1 MPVEVDVKNLEE
13 IERLLSEKKVNLDK
27 LDARRA
33 ELISEIIEVKHAK
46 KAWLEAEENTSQPTS
61 LAPVTNQSSQEAKID
76 LFRSLFRGREDV
88 YPRRF
93 ENIKTGKKGYAP
105 VCHNEWVS
113 GICEKPRI
121 RCEDCIHRR
130 FLPVTNDIIRN
141 HLLGTD
147 PQDTTRR
154 DFTVGVYPMLPDET
168 CWFLAVDFDKASWRE
183 DGQAFL
189 ETCKL
194 FEVSAALER
203 SRSGNGGHI
212 WIFFSEPVP
221 AVLARK
227 MGAFLLTQTMERRP
241 EIGLD
246 SYDRFFPSQ
255 DTLPK
260 GGFGNLIALP
270 LQKKPRESGN
280 SVFVDEDFFLYQD
293 QWAFLSSIQRMSCN
307 QVERIVGNAEKQGE
321 LTGVRIPVTDEN
333 DDRPWVSPPSRK
345 QKETPILGPLP
356 ANIELVLSNQIFI
369 SKSDLT
375 PSLRNRLIRLAAFQN
390 PEFYQAQAMRLSTY
404 GKPRIIS
411 CCEDFPKHLALPR
424 GCLDELVEL
433 FQSLGVEVKVVDE
446 RYYGTPLDLPFHGEL
461 HPEQQQAADFLLQ
474 YETGVLAASTAFG
487 KTVVAAYLIA
497 QRKVNTLVLVH
508 WRGLLDQWVKM
519 LSQFL
524 QVSPKEIGQ
533 IGGGRRKPTGGIDV
547 AMVQSL
553 YQDAIVDDLVGQ
565 YGQLIVDE
573 CHHISAV
580 SFEQVVRQ
588 CKARYITGLSA
599 TVTRKDGHHPII
611 FMQCGPIRY
620 KVDDRKQAESRAFDH
635 RVIVRPTSFRLPS
648 YLRSRQTQSIQEIY
662 SLLVNDEERNRMI
675 IDDVVAAVMAKRNP
689 VLLTERREHLDLL
702 VNLLAGRI
710 QNVFV
715 LAGGM
720 GKKQRK
726 HLMDQVAAIPVD
738 EPRVIVATGRYLGEG
753 FDDARLDALFL
764 ALPISWRGTL
774 IQYAGRLHRANAA
787 KSEVVIYDYVD
798 FEVPVL
804 AKMHARRR
812 SGYKTMGY
820 QIGVQEQRREAVQ
833 LQMTDL

>member
-1 MPVEVDVKNLEE
+1 MKSLEE
-13 IERLLSEKKVNLDK
+13 IERLLSEKRDELDK
-27 LDARRA
+27 LDTRRA
-33 ELISEIIEVKHAK
+33 DLISEITEIKQAK
-46 KAWLEAEENTSQPTS
+46 KAWLETEQNILQPAS
-61 LAPVTNQSSQEAKID
+61 LASVTNQSSQEAKID

-93 ENIKTGKKGYAP
+93 ENVKTGKKGYAP

-130 FLPVTNDIIRN
+130 FLPVTDEVIRN
-141 HLLGTD
+141 HLLGAD

-183 DGQAFL
+183 DAQAFL
-189 ETCKL
+189 ETCML
-194 FEVSAALER
+194 FDVPAALER

-212 WIFFSEPVP
+212 WIFVSEPVS

-227 MGAFLLTQTMERRP
+227 MGAFLLTQTMERQP

-270 LQKKPRESGN
+270 LQRKPRDSGN
-280 SVFVDEDFFLYQD
+280 SVFVDEDLFPYQD
-293 QWAFLSSIQRMSCN
+293 QWAFLSSVQRMSCN
-307 QVERIVGNAEKQGE
+307 QVEITVGNAEKQGE
-321 LTGVRIPVTDEN
+321 LTGVRIPVTAEN

-345 QKETPILGPLP
+345 QKEIPILGPLP
-356 ANIELVLSNQIFI
+356 ESIELVLSNQIYVP
-369 SKSDLT
+369 KSDLT

-404 GKPRIIS
+404 GKSRIIS
-411 CCEDFPKHLALPR
+411 CSEDFPKHLALPR
-424 GCLDELVEL
+424 GCLDELL
-433 FQSLGVEVKVVDE
+433 DLLQSLKVEVKFADE
-446 RYYGTPLDLPFHGEL
+446 RYYGTPLDLQFHGEL
-461 HPEQQQAADFLLQ
+461 HPEQQQAADTLLQ

-497 QRKVNTLVLVH
+497 QRKVNTLIVVH
-508 WRGLLDQWVKM
+508 RRGLLDQWVNM

-524 QVSPKEIGQ
+524 KVAPKEIGQ
-533 IGGGRRKPTGGIDV
+533 IGGGKRMPTGELDV
-547 AMVQSL
+547 AMIQSL
-553 YQDAIVDDLVGQ
+553 NQKTVVDDLVGQ
-565 YGQLIVDE
+565 YGHVIVDE

-588 CKARYITGLSA
+588 CKARYVAGLSA

-620 KVDDRKQAESRAFDH
+620 KVDDRKQAESRAFNH
-635 RVIVRPTSFRLPS
+635 RVIVRPTSFQLPL
-648 YLRSRQTQSIQEIY
+648 YLQSSQTQSIQEIY
-662 SLLVNDEERNRMI
+662 TLLVNDEERNRMI
-675 IDDVVAAVMAKRNP
+675 IDDVVGAVMAKRNP
-689 VLLTERREHLDLL
+689 VLLTERREHLDML

-710 QNVFV
+710 ENVFV

-726 HLMDQVAAIPVD
+726 HLMDQIAAIPVD
-738 EPRVIVATGRYLGEG
+738 EPRVIIATGRYLGEG
-753 FDDARLDALFL
+753 FDDARLDTLFL

-787 KSEVVIYDYVD
+787 KREVVIYDYVD

-812 SGYKTMGY
+812 SGYRTMGY
-820 QIGVQEQRREAVQ
+820 QIGVQDQKSEAVQ

>member
-1 MPVEVDVKNLEE
+1 VKSLEE
-13 IERLLSEKKVNLDK
+13 IERLLSEKRDELDK
-27 LDARRA
+27 LDTRRA
-33 ELISEIIEVKHAK
+33 DLISEITEIKQAK
-46 KAWLEAEENTSQPTS
+46 KAWLETEQNILQPAS
-61 LAPVTNQSSQEAKID
+61 LASVTNQSSQEAKID

-93 ENIKTGKKGYAP
+93 ENVKTGKKGYAP

-130 FLPVTNDIIRN
+130 FLPVTDEVIRN
-141 HLLGTD
+141 HLLGAD

-168 CWFLAVDFDKASWRE
+168 CWFLAVDFDKASWQE
-183 DGQAFL
+183 DAQAFL
-189 ETCKL
+189 ETCML
-194 FEVSAALER
+194 FDVPAALER

-212 WIFFSEPVP
+212 WIFVSEPVS

-227 MGAFLLTQTMERRP
+227 MGAFLLTQTMERQP

-270 LQKKPRESGN
+270 LQRKPRDSGN
-280 SVFVDEDFFLYQD
+280 SVFVDEDLFPYQD
-293 QWAFLSSIQRMSCN
+293 QWAFLSSVQRMSCN
-307 QVERIVGNAEKQGE
+307 QVEITVGNAEKQGE
-321 LTGVRIPVTDEN
+321 LTGVRIPVTAEN

-345 QKETPILGPLP
+345 QKEIPILGPLP
-356 ANIELVLSNQIFI
+356 ESIELVLSNQIYVP
-369 SKSDLT
+369 KSDLT

-404 GKPRIIS
+404 GKSRIIS
-411 CCEDFPKHLALPR
+411 CSEDFPKHLALPR
-424 GCLDELVEL
+424 GCLDELL
-433 FQSLGVEVKVVDE
+433 DLLQSLKVEVKFADE
-446 RYYGTPLDLPFHGEL
+446 RYYGTPLDLQFHGEL
-461 HPEQQQAADFLLQ
+461 HPEQQQAADTLLQ

-497 QRKVNTLVLVH
+497 QRKVNTLIVVH
-508 WRGLLDQWVKM
+508 RRGLLDQWVNM

-524 QVSPKEIGQ
+524 KVAPKEIGQ
-533 IGGGRRKPTGGIDV
+533 IGGGKRMPTGELDV
-547 AMVQSL
+547 AMIQSL
-553 YQDAIVDDLVGQ
+553 NQKTVVDDLVGQ
-565 YGQLIVDE
+565 YGHVIVDE

-588 CKARYITGLSA
+588 CKARYVAGLSA

-620 KVDDRKQAESRAFDH
+620 KVDDRKQAESRAFNH
-635 RVIVRPTSFRLPS
+635 RVIVRPTSFQLPL
-648 YLRSRQTQSIQEIY
+648 YLQSSQTQSIQEIY
-662 SLLVNDEERNRMI
+662 TLLVNDEERNRMI
-675 IDDVVAAVMAKRNP
+675 IDDVVGAVMAKRNP
-689 VLLTERREHLDLL
+689 VLLTERREHLDML

-710 QNVFV
+710 ENVFV

-726 HLMDQVAAIPVD
+726 HLMDQIAAIPVD
-738 EPRVIVATGRYLGEG
+738 EPRVIIATGRYLGEG
-753 FDDARLDALFL
+753 FDDARLDTLFL

-787 KSEVVIYDYVD
+787 KREVVIYDYVD

-812 SGYKTMGY
+812 SGYRTMGY
-820 QIGVQEQRREAVQ
+820 QIGVQDQKSEAVQ

>member
-1 MPVEVDVKNLEE
+1 MKSLEE
-13 IERLLSEKKVNLDK
+13 IERLLSEKRDELDK
-27 LDARRA
+27 LDTRRA
-33 ELISEIIEVKHAK
+33 DLISEITEIKQAK
-46 KAWLEAEENTSQPTS
+46 KAWLETEQNILQPAS
-61 LAPVTNQSSQEAKID
+61 LASVTNQSSQEAKID

-93 ENIKTGKKGYAP
+93 ENVKTGKKGYAP

-130 FLPVTNDIIRN
+130 FLPVTDEVIRN
-141 HLLGTD
+141 HLLGAD

-168 CWFLAVDFDKASWRE
+168 CWFLAVDFDKASWQE
-183 DGQAFL
+183 DAQAFL
-189 ETCKL
+189 ETCML
-194 FEVSAALER
+194 FDVPAALER

-212 WIFFSEPVP
+212 WIFVSEPVS

-227 MGAFLLTQTMERRP
+227 MGAFLLTQTMERQP

-270 LQKKPRESGN
+270 LQRKPRDSGN
-280 SVFVDEDFFLYQD
+280 SVFVDEDLFPYQD
-293 QWAFLSSIQRMSCN
+293 QWAFLSSVQRMSCN
-307 QVERIVGNAEKQGE
+307 QVEITVGNAEKQGE
-321 LTGVRIPVTDEN
+321 LTGVRIPVTAEN

-345 QKETPILGPLP
+345 QKEIPILGPLP
-356 ANIELVLSNQIFI
+356 ESIELVLSNQIYVP
-369 SKSDLT
+369 KSDLT

-404 GKPRIIS
+404 GKSRIIS
-411 CCEDFPKHLALPR
+411 CSEDFPKHLALPR
-424 GCLDELVEL
+424 GCLDELL
-433 FQSLGVEVKVVDE
+433 DLLQSLKVEVKFADE
-446 RYYGTPLDLPFHGEL
+446 RYYGTPLDLQFHGEL
-461 HPEQQQAADFLLQ
+461 HPEQQQAADTLLQ

-497 QRKVNTLVLVH
+497 QRKVNTLIVVH
-508 WRGLLDQWVKM
+508 RRGLLDQWVNM

-524 QVSPKEIGQ
+524 KVAPKEIGQ
-533 IGGGRRKPTGGIDV
+533 IGGGKRMPTGELDV
-547 AMVQSL
+547 AMIQSL
-553 YQDAIVDDLVGQ
+553 NQKTVVDDLVGQ
-565 YGQLIVDE
+565 YGHVIVDE

-588 CKARYITGLSA
+588 CKARYVAGLSA

-620 KVDDRKQAESRAFDH
+620 KVDDRKQAESRAFNH
-635 RVIVRPTSFRLPS
+635 RVIVRPTSFQLPL
-648 YLRSRQTQSIQEIY
+648 YLQSSQTQSIQEIY
-662 SLLVNDEERNRMI
+662 TLLVNDEERNRMI
-675 IDDVVAAVMAKRNP
+675 IDDVVGAVMAKRNP
-689 VLLTERREHLDLL
+689 VLLTERREHLDML

-710 QNVFV
+710 ENVFV

-726 HLMDQVAAIPVD
+726 HLMDQIAAIPVD
-738 EPRVIVATGRYLGEG
+738 EPRVIIATGRYLGEG
-753 FDDARLDALFL
+753 FDDARLDTLFL

-787 KSEVVIYDYVD
+787 KREVVIYDYVD

-812 SGYKTMGY
+812 SGYRTMGY
-820 QIGVQEQRREAVQ
+820 QIGVQDQKSEAVQ